1 MVRGF
6 GAYGKIPAVG
16 DFFRLSPPNGFVR
29 VWDAWLQETLSEA
42 QSVYGTG
49 FDAHYMSAPIWRFTL
64 PRDIA
69 GADKLVG
76 VLMPSVDRVGRRF
89 PLTLVQAVSTAGPAS
104 ADHLGA
110 NPLFEK
116 LEDLALMALEDDT
129 TLERLGEGLSR
140 IPPLALPDV
149 PPVRGSG
156 GNIVVTGIAAGDS
169 LARILAGQLMAKT
182 MPEAAIWS
190 AVLDG
195 VPRMLACPGLPR
207 GPMAMALFDMH
218 APIWR
223 EAPPL

>member
-1 MVRGF
+1 MAQGF

-29 VWDAWLQETLSEA
+29 VWDAWLQEILSEA
-42 QSVYGTG
+42 QAAYGAD

-64 PRDIA
+64 PRGVA
-69 GADKLVG
+69 GAGKVMG

-89 PLTLVQAVSTAGPAS
+89 PLTLVQAVSTSGPAS
-104 ADHLGA
+104 ADHMGA
-110 NPLFEK
+110 NAVFEK
-116 LEDLALMALEDDT
+116 LEDLALMALDDNT
-129 TLERLGEGLSR
+129 TLELLGEGLAD
-140 IPPLALPDV
+140 IPHLALPDV

-169 LARILAGQLMAKT
+169 LARILAGQLMAKS

-207 GPMAMALFDMH
+207 GPMATALFDMH